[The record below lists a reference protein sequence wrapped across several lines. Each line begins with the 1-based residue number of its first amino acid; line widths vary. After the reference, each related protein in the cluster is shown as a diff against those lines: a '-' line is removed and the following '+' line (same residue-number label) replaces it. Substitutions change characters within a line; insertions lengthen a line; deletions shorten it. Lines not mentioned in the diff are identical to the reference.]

1 MKRWHITISGYAP
14 QENTVE
20 DVTDP
25 ILLQWGNTPRTEIGG
40 INEVDVTEFTTALQW
55 TNALTSPY
63 EQGSCSLVVPFA
75 EARKLVGLGS
85 VEAGV
90 FRPHASGWLT
100 ILEDVKGV
108 LRTRFYGPITRV
120 SSGVQVDAKT
130 GARNT
135 LRLSVA
141 ATSWLSVLSRG
152 FKVTKSEELS
162 VAGSLISFDQWSLI
176 TQAVIES
183 AYTSLPL
190 AFRTAWERLAVL
202 HSLPTGIPLSQY
214 ASVTSGPIEVQGRNI
229 SQIQLPPFRAT
240 LWSVIT
246 ATFQASDLIELYP
259 RWERTAQGS
268 RPTMVYRLKPPS
280 LSVLATN
287 EDGRSAY
294 LDEKYGTLRDIS
306 FVPDDYLDE
315 PIELLEVERFSTDY
329 DGTNRVNYIEVTS
342 PYTGAS
348 TFAGVPSD
356 PIVDGYDIQRYGL
369 HEYTTEYPYIRN
381 EGTIREQVNNL
392 TGYAALLHA
401 EAHRYGSGTVET
413 RYTPDMADHGDWV
426 QWYSYGPDS
435 VPLEGYV
442 TSVTHTVKVN
452 DTGAVT
458 ASSSWTVERV
468 STYQRST

>member
-1 MKRWHITISGYAP
+1 MKRWHIKISGYAP

-25 ILLQWGNTPRTEIGG
+25 NNFQWGSARYSERARID
-40 INEVDVTEFTTALQW
+40 EVDVTEFTTDLKW
-55 TNALTSPY
+55 SNALTSPY
-63 EQGSCSLVVPFA
+63 EQGAVSLVVPFA
-75 EARKLVGLGS
+75 EARDLVGLGS
-85 VEAGV
+85 VEGLV

-100 ILEDVKGV
+100 ILEDVSGT

-152 FKVTKSEELS
+152 FKVAKSDSLN
-162 VAGSLISFDQWSLI
+162 VAGSLISFAQWSSI
-176 TQAVIES
+176 MDAVIQ
-183 AYTSLPL
+183 AANTSLPR
-190 AFRTAWERLAVL
+190 AFEKAWERLGAL
-202 HSLPTGIPLSQY
+202 QSLPNGEFLSDY
-214 ASVTSGPIEVQGRNI
+214 AYVTSGPIKVQGRNL
-229 SQIQLPPFRAT
+229 SQIQMPPLKGT
-240 LWSVIT
+240 LWDVLT

-259 RWERTAQGS
+259 KWVQAERESQAS
-268 RPTMVYRLKPPS
+268 LVYRLRPPS
-280 LSVLATN
+280 LSVLAVN
-287 EDGRSAY
+287 EEGRSLY
-294 LDEKYGTLRDIS
+294 LDDKYGTLRDIS
-306 FVPDDYLDE
+306 FVPEDYVDE
-315 PIELLEVERFSTDY
+315 PIELLDVERFSADY
-329 DGTNRVNYIEVTS
+329 DGTQRVNYIEVTS

-348 TFAGVPSD
+348 TLAGVPSD
-356 PIVDGYDIQRYGL
+356 PILDEYDIQRYGL
-369 HEYTTEYPYIRN
+369 HEYTTEYPYIRD

-401 EAHRYGSGTVET
+401 EAHRYGSGTIET
-413 RYTPDMADHGDWV
+413 RYTPDVADHGDWV
-426 QWYSYGPDS
+426 RWYSYGPDS

-442 TSVTHTVKVN
+442 TSVTHTVKVAQ
-452 DTGAVT
+452 TGAVS

>member
-1 MKRWHITISGYAP
+1 MRRWHIKISGYAP
-14 QENTVE
+14 QEGTVE

-25 ILLQWGNTPRTEIGG
+25 ILLQWGNTPRTESEG
-40 INEVDVTEFTTALQW
+40 INEVDVTEFTTDLQW
-55 TNALTSPY
+55 SNALTSPY
-63 EQGSCSLVVPFA
+63 EQGACSLVVPFA
-75 EARKLVGLGS
+75 EAHKLVGLGS
-85 VEAGV
+85 VEDGV

-100 ILEDVKGV
+100 ILEDVSGV

-120 SSGVQVDAKT
+120 SSGVGVDAKT

-135 LRLSVA
+135 LRLSLS

-152 FKVTKSEELS
+152 FKVTKSEDLS
-162 VAGSLISFDQWSLI
+162 VAGSLISFAQWSSI

-190 AFRTAWERLAVL
+190 AFETAWTRLGAL
-202 HSLPTGIPLSQY
+202 QSLPTGEPLSQY
-214 ASVTSGPIEVQGRNI
+214 ATVTRGPIDVQGRNI

-259 RWERTAQGS
+259 RWVHTKQGS
-268 RPTMVYRLKPPS
+268 KPTVVYRLKPPS

-287 EDGRSAY
+287 EDGSSAY
-294 LDEKYGTLRDIS
+294 LDEKYGTLRNIS

-315 PIELLEVERFSTDY
+315 PIELLDVTRFSADY

-356 PIVDGYDIQRYGL
+356 PIFDGYDIQRYGL
-369 HEYTTEYPYIRN
+369 HEYTTEYPYIRD

-401 EAHRYGSGTVET
+401 EAHRYGTGTVET
-413 RYTPDMADHGDWV
+413 KYTPDTADHGDWV
-426 QWYSYGPDS
+426 RWYSYGPDS

>member
-1 MKRWHITISGYAP
+1 MKRWHIKISGYAP
-14 QENTVE
+14 QEGTVE
-20 DVTDP
+20 DVTDT
-25 ILLQWGNTPRTEIGG
+25 QWPLSTMRVEDEG
-40 INEVDVTEFTTALQW
+40 INEVDVTEFATDLKW
-55 TNALTSPY
+55 SNALTSPY
-63 EQGSCSLVVPFA
+63 EQGAVSLVVPFA
-75 EARKLVGLGS
+75 EAHHLVGLGS

-100 ILEDVKGV
+100 ILEDVSGT

-152 FKVTKSEELS
+152 FKVAKSDSLN
-162 VAGSLISFDQWSLI
+162 VAGSLISFAQWSSI
-176 TQAVIES
+176 TQAIMEA
-183 AYTSLPL
+183 AYTSLPE
-190 AFRTAWERLAVL
+190 AFKTTWTRLAGL
-202 HSLPTGIPLSQY
+202 QPLPTGESLSDY
-214 ASVTSGPIEVQGRNI
+214 ASVTNGPIDVQGRNI

-240 LWSVIT
+240 LWGVIT

-259 RWERTAQGS
+259 RWTHAKDKSS
-268 RPTMVYRLKPPS
+268 RPTMVYRLRPPS
-280 LSVLATN
+280 LSVLAVN
-287 EDGRSAY
+287 EEGRSLY
-294 LDEKYGTLRDIS
+294 LDDKYGTLRDIS
-306 FVPDDYLDE
+306 FVPEDYVDE
-315 PIELLEVERFSTDY
+315 PIELLDVERFSVDY
-329 DGTNRVNYIEVTS
+329 DGTQRVNYIEVTS

-348 TFAGVPSD
+348 TLAGVPSD
-356 PIVDGYDIQRYGL
+356 PIFDGYDIQRYGL
-369 HEYTTEYPYIRN
+369 HEYTTEYPYIRD

-413 RYTPDMADHGDWV
+413 RYTPDAADHGDWV
-426 QWYSYGPDS
+426 RWYSYGPDS

-442 TSVTHTVKVN
+442 TSVTHTVKVAQ
-452 DTGAVT
+452 TGAVS